1 MGFLPKREAGG
12 SCPARNCDDERVRR
26 GVVATATGGRL
37 FRRSCDDERGRRV
50 VKVAVFGLGAVGA
63 RVTRQLASTDG
74 VAEILLSG
82 PHRER
87 LEAVVKA
94 VGTRVQAVHDAEAAG
109 EVDVAVL
116 AGPATTQQGLARALV
131 TRGVSVVSVSD
142 ALDDVEYLL
151 SLDDVARRAGTVV
164 AVGAGFA
171 PGLSCVLADH
181 AAATLDVVDEIHV
194 AKVGTGG
201 PECARQHH
209 RAFADAAR
217 ELRDGSWVEYRSGSG
232 RELCWFP
239 DPIGARDCYRASL
252 PDSVLLAA
260 AFPGA
265 RRISARL
272 SASRRDRLTGRFPMM
287 RPPHPEGGP
296 GALRVELRGW
306 RAGEYRVEVLGV
318 MDRPAV
324 AAGAVAAL
332 AATEIASGHVMRAGS
347 AGLSQLVEAL
357 AFLHELHRRGVRA
370 ATFEG
375 RARHIA

>member
-1 MGFLPKREAGG
+1 M
-12 SCPARNCDDERVRR
+12 
-26 GVVATATGGRL
+26 
-37 FRRSCDDERGRRV
+37 

-63 RVTRQLASTDG
+63 RVTRQLASTDA
-74 VAEILLSG
+74 VAEVLLSG
-82 PHRER
+82 PHRQR
-87 LEAVVKA
+87 LDAVVKA
-94 VGTRVQAVHDAEAAG
+94 VGNRVQAVHDAEAAG
-109 EVDVAVL
+109 DVDVAVL

-131 TRGVSVVSVSD
+131 SRGVSVVSVSD

-151 SLDDVARRAGTVV
+151 SLDGLASRAGTVV

-171 PGLSCVLADH
+171 PGLSCVLARH
-181 AAATLDVVDEIHV
+181 AAVTMDVVEEIHV

-209 RAFADAAR
+209 RAFGDTAR
-217 ELRDGSWVEYRSGSG
+217 EVHDGSWVEYRPASG

-252 PDSVLLAA
+252 PDPILLAA

-265 RRISARL
+265 RRISGRV

-287 RPPHPEGGP
+287 RRPHPEGGP

-306 RAGEYRVEVLGV
+306 RDGEHRVEVLGV

-324 AAGAVAAL
+324 AAGAVAAV
-332 AATEIASGHVMRAGS
+332 AATEIAAGHTVRVGA
-347 AGLSQLVEAL
+347 AGLAQLVEPL
-357 AFLHELHRRGVRA
+357 SFLQDLHRRGVRA
-370 ATFEG
+370 ASFEG
-375 RARHIA
+375 SAQRIA